1 MVIVQKVPSIFVVP
15 KVLHLG
21 HSPEYLASLLRDQD
35 SHQKAFLMCREL
47 ILVKRIADQ
56 HSLLSSQ
63 EPRLPELS
71 PKS

>member
-1 MVIVQKVPSIFVVP
+1 M
-15 KVLHLG
+15 LG

-35 SHQKAFLMCREL
+35 SHPSAFLLCREL